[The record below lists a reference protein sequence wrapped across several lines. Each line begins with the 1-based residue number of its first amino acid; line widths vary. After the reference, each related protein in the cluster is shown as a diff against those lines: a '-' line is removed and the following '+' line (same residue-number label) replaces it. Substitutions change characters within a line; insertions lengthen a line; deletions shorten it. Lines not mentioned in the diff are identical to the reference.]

1 MSPGTFAAAAV
12 AMGVA
17 IAVVALLFTLAAA
30 LRAIAVF
37 RRSVEQLTREALPM
51 IAEMHAAVR
60 HTSDDLEKV
69 DTLIGTA
76 DSISATVD
84 SASRL
89 AYTTV
94 SNPLVKAAAAGT
106 GIARAYR
113 GFWRR
118 RAAH

>member
-113 GFWRR
+113 GFLRR

>member
-1 MSPGTFAAAAV
+1 MSAGAFAAAAL

-17 IAVVALLFTLAAA
+17 IAVVALLFTLASA

-37 RRSVEQLTREALPM
+37 RRSVEQITREALPM
-51 IAEMHAAVR
+51 IAEMHDAVR
-60 HTSDDLEKV
+60 HTNNDLEKV
-69 DTLIGTA
+69 DTLIDTA
-76 DSISATVD
+76 DSITATMD
-84 SASRL
+84 SASKL

-113 GFWRR
+113 GFLRR